1 MYFYHIKTHNM
12 TTPITVQYTINAPAD
27 KVWKALTDK
36 NEMKSWYFD
45 IQDFVLKTGEEF
57 NFYEPGGAGK
67 YHHHGKIV
75 EIIPGERL
83 KHTWSYPDFS
93 ELKTIVTWELL
104 PVNGSTLVKL
114 THDDIENF
122 KDLGEGFSRENFT
135 KGWNTILGQSLKE
148 YLEK

>member
-1 MYFYHIKTHNM
+1 MD
-12 TTPITVQYTINAPAD
+12 TPITVQYRINAPAE

-45 IQDFVLKTGEEF
+45 IQDFELEIGKTF
-57 NFYEPGGAGK
+57 NFYEPGGENK
-67 YHHHGKIV
+67 YHHQG
-75 EIIPGERL
+75 EILEAIPNQKL

-93 ELKTIVTWELL
+93 DQKTMVTWDLKTEG
-104 PVNGSTLVKL
+104 NETLVTL
-114 THDDIENF
+114 IHEGIDNF

-135 KGWNTILGQSLKE
+135 QGWNSILGQSLKG